1 MQLSVSISRLKREKE
16 KGKISIHKPGSA
28 ATGYTVKL
36 ESGEKKKQVGSKIMK
51 PKKRFYSNR
60 SYSQPKKKKQKS
72 QSAHQNFEKTDCS
85 ANLKQ
90 KNREVFIINH
100 TA

>member
-1 MQLSVSISRLKREKE
+1 MGQEALTRKSAPMQLSVRISRLKREKE

-60 SYSQPKKKKQKS
+60 SYSQPRK
-72 QSAHQNFEKTDCS
+72 EKAKEPICTS
-85 ANLKQ
+85 
-90 KNREVFIINH
+90 EF
-100 TA
+100 

>member
-1 MQLSVSISRLKREKE
+1 MQLSVSISRL
-16 KGKISIHKPGSA
+16 ISIHKPGSA

-60 SYSQPKKKKQKS
+60 SYSQPSK
-72 QSAHQNFEKTDCS
+72 EKAKEPICTS
-85 ANLKQ
+85 
-90 KNREVFIINH
+90 EF
-100 TA
+100 